1 MPGTFKCSINASYDY
16 FIIIIMIISIITRII
31 MFINS
36 LKDCTPLIDIE
47 VGRMER
53 VKLGEKA
60 ERTEKSMEGRMEG
73 MKGGREG
80 RTNVLIGIVM
90 TSAFS
95 WQNSISLCPAS
106 FCIPRPHLPVTPGVS

>member
-31 MFINS
+31 MFMNS

-53 VKLGEKA
+53 VKM
-60 ERTEKSMEGRMEG
+60 ERRQKGQKKVWKEGWKE
-73 MKGGREG
+73 
-80 RTNVLIGIVM
+80 
-90 TSAFS
+90 
-95 WQNSISLCPAS
+95 
-106 FCIPRPHLPVTPGVS
+106 